1 MKQDRRTLLLYEP
14 NLYKAFLTLALPVF
28 GANFMKA
35 FNELVD
41 TFFIGQTANSV
52 AAQAGVSLSWPLI
65 NIFASFQVGF
75 GVAGVAVVS
84 QLLGAGRKEEAREN
98 AGVLLMVAVL
108 FGVVLNVLLYL
119 SAPWVMAI
127 TGASGDVLHC
137 SVSYLRV
144 RSFELVFTFVFAAFQ
159 AVRQAQGDTVTP
171 VTLSV
176 SAVVL
181 NIVLTAVFVQGM
193 GLGVFGAGLATVL
206 GNVAVAPVCLYLLFA
221 RRQPLCLELG
231 RITLSWPILC
241 RLTRIAAPAA
251 FSQALS
257 SAPVCLYLLFARRQP
272 LCLELGRITLSWP
285 ILCRLTR
292 IAAPAAFSQALSSLG
307 FLVLQAVIL
316 SYGEAVTAAFS
327 IGNKISNI
335 LLMPVLAL
343 GSVLAAYVGQNIGAG
358 NGDRARQAYR
368 VSRNIGLAIAVAGS
382 LLLLPFR
389 EELVALL
396 SNDSATQT
404 AAVEYMFWVLLTQ
417 PLMSLFQ
424 NYLGVFNGSGRTIY
438 AFWMSTARLWLVRLP
453 LITLFKQFTEVG
465 SAGVWYAMVLSNF
478 IILFLGAFLYRRVD
492 FTPLR
497 MEIEGQGQQ
506 TI

>member
-1 MKQDRRTLLLYEP
+1 MKQDRRALLLYEP

-65 NIFASFQVGF
+65 NIFAAFQVGF

-84 QLLGAGRKEEAREN
+84 QLLGAERREEAQEN
-98 AGVLLMVAVL
+98 AGVLLVVAVL

-119 SAPWVMAI
+119 VAPWVMTF
-127 TGASGDVLHC
+127 TGATGDVFTC

-144 RSFELVFTFVFAAFQ
+144 RSFELVFTFIFAAFQ

-171 VTLSV
+171 VVLSV

-181 NIVLTAVFVQGM
+181 NIVLTGAFVQGLGM
-193 GLGVFGAGLATVL
+193 GVFGAGLATTL
-206 GNVAVAPVCLYLLFA
+206 GNVAIAPVCIFLLFSK
-221 RRQPLCLELG
+221 RQTLHLEWG
-231 RITLSWPILC
+231 RITLSWPIL
-241 RLTRIAAPAA
+241 
-251 FSQALS
+251 F
-257 SAPVCLYLLFARRQP
+257 
-272 LCLELGRITLSWP
+272 
-285 ILCRLTR
+285 RLTR

-307 FLVLQAVIL
+307 FLVLQTVIL

-358 NGDRARQAYR
+358 NGARARQAYR
-368 VSRNIGLAIAVAGS
+368 VSRNIGFAIAVVGS
-382 LLLLPFR
+382 LILLPFR
-389 EELVALL
+389 AELVGLL
-396 SNDSATQT
+396 SNDGATRA
-404 AAVEYMFWVLLTQ
+404 AAVEYMLWVLLTQ

-424 NYLGVFNGSGRTIY
+424 NYLGVFNGSGKTIY

-453 LITLFKQFTEVG
+453 LIMLFKHFTGIG
-465 SAGVWYAMVLSNF
+465 STGVWYAMVLSNF

-492 FTPLR
+492 FTPCR
-497 MEIEGQGQQ
+497 AVTEEHQAVF
-506 TI
+506 

>member
-1 MKQDRRTLLLYEP
+1 MKQDRRALLLYEP

-52 AAQAGVSLSWPLI
+52 AAQAGVSISWPLI
-65 NIFASFQVGF
+65 NIFAAFQVGF

-84 QLLGAGRKEEAREN
+84 QLLGAERREEAREN
-98 AGVLLMVAVL
+98 AGVLLAVAVL
-108 FGVVLNVLLYL
+108 FGVVLNALLYL
-119 SAPWVMAI
+119 VAPWVMAF
-127 TGASGDVLHC
+127 TGATGDDYAC

-144 RSFELVFTFVFAAFQ
+144 RSFELVFTFIFAAFQ

-171 VTLSV
+171 VVLSV
-176 SAVVL
+176 SAVVF
-181 NIVLTAVFVQGM
+181 NIILTGAFVQGLGM
-193 GLGVFGAGLATVL
+193 GVFGAGLATVL
-206 GNVAVAPVCLYLLFA
+206 GNVAVAPVCLFLLFS
-221 RRQPLCLELG
+221 RRQTLHLEWG
-231 RITLSWPILC
+231 RITLSWPIL
-241 RLTRIAAPAA
+241 
-251 FSQALS
+251 F
-257 SAPVCLYLLFARRQP
+257 
-272 LCLELGRITLSWP
+272 
-285 ILCRLTR
+285 RLTR

-307 FLVLQAVIL
+307 FLVLQTVIL

-358 NGDRARQAYR
+358 NGARARQAYR
-368 VSRNIGLAIAVAGS
+368 VSRNIGFLVAVVGS

-389 EELVALL
+389 EELAGLL
-396 SNDSATQT
+396 SNDGATRL

-424 NYLGVFNGSGRTIY
+424 NYLGVFNGSGKTIY

-453 LITLFKQFTEVG
+453 LIMFFKHFTAVG
-465 SAGVWYAMVLSNF
+465 STGVWYAMVLSNF

-492 FTPLR
+492 FTPCR
-497 MEIEGQGQQ
+497 AVMEEEQAACENL
-506 TI
+506 

>member
-1 MKQDRRTLLLYEP
+1 MKQDRRALLLYEP

-52 AAQAGVSLSWPLI
+52 AAQAGVSISWPLI
-65 NIFASFQVGF
+65 NIFAAFQVGF

-84 QLLGAGRKEEAREN
+84 QLLGAERREEAREN
-98 AGVLLMVAVL
+98 AGVLLAVL
-108 FGVVLNVLLYL
+108 FGVVLNALLYL
-119 SAPWVMAI
+119 VAPWVMAF
-127 TGASGDVLHC
+127 TGAAGDVFTC

-144 RSFELVFTFVFAAFQ
+144 RSFELVFTFIFAAFQ

-171 VTLSV
+171 VVLSV
-176 SAVVL
+176 SAVVF
-181 NIVLTAVFVQGM
+181 NIILTGAFVQGLGM
-193 GLGVFGAGLATVL
+193 GVFGAGLATVL
-206 GNVAVAPVCLYLLFA
+206 GNVAVAPVCLFLLFS
-221 RRQPLCLELG
+221 RRQTLHLEWG
-231 RITLSWPILC
+231 RITLSWPIL
-241 RLTRIAAPAA
+241 
-251 FSQALS
+251 F
-257 SAPVCLYLLFARRQP
+257 
-272 LCLELGRITLSWP
+272 
-285 ILCRLTR
+285 RLTR

-307 FLVLQAVIL
+307 FLVLQTVIL

-358 NGDRARQAYR
+358 NGARARQAYR
-368 VSRNIGLAIAVAGS
+368 VSRNIGFLVAVVGS

-389 EELVALL
+389 EELAGLL
-396 SNDSATQT
+396 SNDGATRL

-424 NYLGVFNGSGRTIY
+424 NYLGVFNGSGKTIY

-453 LITLFKQFTEVG
+453 LIMFFKHFTAVG
-465 SAGVWYAMVLSNF
+465 STGVWYAMVLSNF

-492 FTPLR
+492 FTPCR
-497 MEIEGQGQQ
+497 AVMEEEQAACENL
-506 TI
+506 

>member
-257 SAPVCLYLLFARRQP
+257 S
-272 LCLELGRITLSWP
+272 
-285 ILCRLTR
+285 
-292 IAAPAAFSQALSSLG
+292 LG

-368 VSRNIGLAIAVAGS
+368 VSRNIGLAIAGAGS

>member
-257 SAPVCLYLLFARRQP
+257 S
-272 LCLELGRITLSWP
+272 
-285 ILCRLTR
+285 
-292 IAAPAAFSQALSSLG
+292 LG

-343 GSVLAAYVGQNIGAG
+343 GAYVGQNIGAG

>member
-84 QLLGAGRKEEAREN
+84 QLLGAGCKEEAREN

-193 GLGVFGAGLATVL
+193 GSGVFGAGLATVL
-206 GNVAVAPVCLYLLFA
+206 GNVAV
-221 RRQPLCLELG
+221 
-231 RITLSWPILC
+231 
-241 RLTRIAAPAA
+241 
-251 FSQALS
+251 
-257 SAPVCLYLLFARRQP
+257 APVCLYLLFARRQP

-438 AFWMSTARLWLVRLP
+438 AFWISTARLWLVRLP

-497 MEIEGQGQQ
+497 MEIEGEEQGQQ

>member
-1 MKQDRRTLLLYEP
+1 MKQDRRALLLYEP

-52 AAQAGVSLSWPLI
+52 AAQAGVSISWPLI
-65 NIFASFQVGF
+65 NIFAAFQVGF

-84 QLLGAGRKEEAREN
+84 QLLGAERREEAREN
-98 AGVLLMVAVL
+98 AGVLLAVAVL
-108 FGVVLNVLLYL
+108 FGVVLNALLYL
-119 SAPWVMAI
+119 VAPWVMAF
-127 TGASGDVLHC
+127 TGATGDVFAC

-144 RSFELVFTFVFAAFQ
+144 RSFELVFTFIFAAFQ

-171 VTLSV
+171 VVLSV
-176 SAVVL
+176 SAVVF
-181 NIVLTAVFVQGM
+181 NIILTGAFVQGLGM
-193 GLGVFGAGLATVL
+193 GVFGAGLATVL
-206 GNVAVAPVCLYLLFA
+206 GNVAVAPVCLFLLFS
-221 RRQPLCLELG
+221 RRQTLHLEWG
-231 RITLSWPILC
+231 RITLSWPIL
-241 RLTRIAAPAA
+241 
-251 FSQALS
+251 F
-257 SAPVCLYLLFARRQP
+257 
-272 LCLELGRITLSWP
+272 
-285 ILCRLTR
+285 RLTR

-307 FLVLQAVIL
+307 FLVLQTVIL

-358 NGDRARQAYR
+358 NGARARQAYR
-368 VSRNIGLAIAVAGS
+368 VSRNIGFLVAVVGS

-389 EELVALL
+389 EELAGLL
-396 SNDSATQT
+396 SNDGATRL

-424 NYLGVFNGSGRTIY
+424 NYLGVFNGSGKTIY

-453 LITLFKQFTEVG
+453 LIMFFKHFTAVG
-465 SAGVWYAMVLSNF
+465 STGVWYAMVLSNF

-492 FTPLR
+492 FTPCR
-497 MEIEGQGQQ
+497 AVMEEEQAACENL
-506 TI
+506 

>member
-1 MKQDRRTLLLYEP
+1 MKQDRRALLLYEP

-52 AAQAGVSLSWPLI
+52 AAQAGVSISWPLI
-65 NIFASFQVGF
+65 NIFAAFQVGF

-84 QLLGAGRKEEAREN
+84 QLLGAGRREEAREN
-98 AGVLLMVAVL
+98 AGVLLAVAVL
-108 FGVVLNVLLYL
+108 FGVVLNALLYL
-119 SAPWVMAI
+119 VAPWVMAF
-127 TGASGDVLHC
+127 TGATGDVFTC

-144 RSFELVFTFVFAAFQ
+144 RSFELIFTFIFAAFQ

-171 VTLSV
+171 VVLSV
-176 SAVVL
+176 SAVLL
-181 NIVLTAVFVQGM
+181 NIVLTGAFVQGLGM
-193 GLGVFGAGLATVL
+193 GVFGAGLATVL
-206 GNVAVAPVCLYLLFA
+206 GNVAVAPVCLFLLFSK
-221 RRQPLCLELG
+221 RQALRLEWG
-231 RITLSWPILC
+231 RITLSWPIL
-241 RLTRIAAPAA
+241 
-251 FSQALS
+251 F
-257 SAPVCLYLLFARRQP
+257 
-272 LCLELGRITLSWP
+272 
-285 ILCRLTR
+285 RLTR

-307 FLVLQAVIL
+307 FLVLQTVIL

-343 GSVLAAYVGQNIGAG
+343 GSVLAAYVGQNIGF
-358 NGDRARQAYR
+358 
-368 VSRNIGLAIAVAGS
+368 VIAVVGS
-382 LLLLPFR
+382 LILLPFR
-389 EELVALL
+389 VELVSLL
-396 SNDSATQT
+396 SNDGATRI

-424 NYLGVFNGSGRTIY
+424 NYLGVFNGSGKTIY

-453 LITLFKQFTEVG
+453 LIMFFKHFTAVG
-465 SAGVWYAMVLSNF
+465 STGVWYAMVLSNF

-492 FTPLR
+492 FTPCR
-497 MEIEGQGQQ
+497 AVMEEEQGAFENL
-506 TI
+506 

>member
-1 MKQDRRTLLLYEP
+1 MKQDRRALLLYEP

-52 AAQAGVSLSWPLI
+52 AAQAGVSISWPLI
-65 NIFASFQVGF
+65 NIFAAFQVGF

-84 QLLGAGRKEEAREN
+84 QLLGAERREEAREN
-98 AGVLLMVAVL
+98 AGVLLAVAVL
-108 FGVVLNVLLYL
+108 FGVVLNALLYL
-119 SAPWVMAI
+119 VAPWVMAF
-127 TGASGDVLHC
+127 TGAAGDVFTC

-144 RSFELVFTFVFAAFQ
+144 RSFELVFTFIFAAFQ

-171 VTLSV
+171 VVLSV
-176 SAVVL
+176 SAVVF
-181 NIVLTAVFVQGM
+181 NIILTGAFVQGLGM
-193 GLGVFGAGLATVL
+193 GVFGAGLATVL
-206 GNVAVAPVCLYLLFA
+206 GNVAVAPVCLFLLFS
-221 RRQPLCLELG
+221 RRQTLHLEWG
-231 RITLSWPILC
+231 RITLSWPIL
-241 RLTRIAAPAA
+241 
-251 FSQALS
+251 F
-257 SAPVCLYLLFARRQP
+257 
-272 LCLELGRITLSWP
+272 
-285 ILCRLTR
+285 RLTR

-307 FLVLQAVIL
+307 FLVLQTVIL

-358 NGDRARQAYR
+358 NGARARQAYR
-368 VSRNIGLAIAVAGS
+368 VSRNIGFLVAVVGS

-389 EELVALL
+389 EELAGLL
-396 SNDSATQT
+396 SNDGATRL

-424 NYLGVFNGSGRTIY
+424 NYLGVFNGSGKTIY

-453 LITLFKQFTEVG
+453 LIMFFKHFTAVG
-465 SAGVWYAMVLSNF
+465 STGVWYAMVLSNF

-492 FTPLR
+492 FTPCR
-497 MEIEGQGQQ
+497 AVMEEEQAACENL
-506 TI
+506 

>member
-1 MKQDRRTLLLYEP
+1 MKQDRRALLLYEP

-52 AAQAGVSLSWPLI
+52 AAQAGVSISWPLI
-65 NIFASFQVGF
+65 NIFAAFQVGF

-84 QLLGAGRKEEAREN
+84 QLLGAERRKEAREN
-98 AGVLLMVAVL
+98 AGVLLAVAVL
-108 FGVVLNVLLYL
+108 FGVVLNALLYL
-119 SAPWVMAI
+119 VAPWVMAF
-127 TGASGDVLHC
+127 TGATGDVFTC

-144 RSFELVFTFVFAAFQ
+144 RSFELVFTFIFAAFQ

-171 VTLSV
+171 VVLSV
-176 SAVVL
+176 SAVVF
-181 NIVLTAVFVQGM
+181 NIILTGAFVQGLGM
-193 GLGVFGAGLATVL
+193 GVFGAGLATVL
-206 GNVAVAPVCLYLLFA
+206 GNVAVAPVCLFLLFSK
-221 RRQPLCLELG
+221 RQTLHLEWG
-231 RITLSWPILC
+231 RITLSWPIL
-241 RLTRIAAPAA
+241 
-251 FSQALS
+251 F
-257 SAPVCLYLLFARRQP
+257 
-272 LCLELGRITLSWP
+272 
-285 ILCRLTR
+285 RLTR

-307 FLVLQAVIL
+307 FLVLQTVIL

-358 NGDRARQAYR
+358 NGARARQAYR
-368 VSRNIGLAIAVAGS
+368 VSRNIGFLVAVVGS

-389 EELVALL
+389 EELAGLL
-396 SNDSATQT
+396 SNDGPTRL
-404 AAVEYMFWVLLTQ
+404 AAVEYMFWVLVTQ

-424 NYLGVFNGSGRTIY
+424 NYLGVFNGSGKTIY
-438 AFWMSTARLWLVRLP
+438 AFWMSTSRLWLVRLP
-453 LITLFKQFTEVG
+453 LIMFFKHFTAVG
-465 SAGVWYAMVLSNF
+465 STGVWYAMVLSNF

-492 FTPLR
+492 FTPCR
-497 MEIEGQGQQ
+497 AVMEEEQAACENL
-506 TI
+506 

>member
-1 MKQDRRTLLLYEP
+1 MKQDRRALLLYEP

-52 AAQAGVSLSWPLI
+52 AAQAGVSISWPLI
-65 NIFASFQVGF
+65 NIFAAFQVGF

-84 QLLGAGRKEEAREN
+84 QLLGAERREEAREN
-98 AGVLLMVAVL
+98 AGVLLAVAVL
-108 FGVVLNVLLYL
+108 FGVVLNALLYL
-119 SAPWVMAI
+119 VAPWVMAF
-127 TGASGDVLHC
+127 TGAAGDVFAC

-144 RSFELVFTFVFAAFQ
+144 RSFELVFTFIFAAFQ

-171 VTLSV
+171 VVLSV
-176 SAVVL
+176 SAVVF
-181 NIVLTAVFVQGM
+181 NIILTGAFVQGLGM
-193 GLGVFGAGLATVL
+193 GVFGAGLATVL
-206 GNVAVAPVCLYLLFA
+206 GNVAVAPVCLFLLFS
-221 RRQPLCLELG
+221 RRQTLHLEWG
-231 RITLSWPILC
+231 RITLSWPIL
-241 RLTRIAAPAA
+241 
-251 FSQALS
+251 F
-257 SAPVCLYLLFARRQP
+257 
-272 LCLELGRITLSWP
+272 
-285 ILCRLTR
+285 RLTR

-307 FLVLQAVIL
+307 FLVLQTVIL

-358 NGDRARQAYR
+358 NGARARQAYR
-368 VSRNIGLAIAVAGS
+368 VSRNIGFLVAVVGS

-389 EELVALL
+389 EELAGLL
-396 SNDSATQT
+396 SNDGATRL

-424 NYLGVFNGSGRTIY
+424 NYLGVFNGSGKTIY

-453 LITLFKQFTEVG
+453 LIMFFKHFTAVG
-465 SAGVWYAMVLSNF
+465 STGVWYAMVLSNF

-492 FTPLR
+492 FTPCR
-497 MEIEGQGQQ
+497 AVMEEEQAACENL
-506 TI
+506 

>member
-1 MKQDRRTLLLYEP
+1 MKQDRRALLLYEP

-52 AAQAGVSLSWPLI
+52 AAQAGVSISWPLI
-65 NIFASFQVGF
+65 NIFAAFQVGF

-84 QLLGAGRKEEAREN
+84 QLLGAERREEAREN
-98 AGVLLMVAVL
+98 AGVLLAVAVL
-108 FGVVLNVLLYL
+108 FGVVLNALLYL
-119 SAPWVMAI
+119 VAPWVMAF
-127 TGASGDVLHC
+127 TGATGDVFTC

-144 RSFELVFTFVFAAFQ
+144 RSFELVFTFIFAAFQ

-171 VTLSV
+171 VVLSV
-176 SAVVL
+176 SAVVF
-181 NIVLTAVFVQGM
+181 NIILTGAFVQGLGM
-193 GLGVFGAGLATVL
+193 GVFGAGLATVL
-206 GNVAVAPVCLYLLFA
+206 GNVAVAPVCLFLLFSK
-221 RRQPLCLELG
+221 RQTLHLEWG
-231 RITLSWPILC
+231 RITLSWPIL
-241 RLTRIAAPAA
+241 
-251 FSQALS
+251 F
-257 SAPVCLYLLFARRQP
+257 
-272 LCLELGRITLSWP
+272 
-285 ILCRLTR
+285 RLTR

-307 FLVLQAVIL
+307 FLVLQTVIL

-358 NGDRARQAYR
+358 NGARARQAYR
-368 VSRNIGLAIAVAGS
+368 VSRNIGFVVAVVGS

-389 EELVALL
+389 EELAGLL
-396 SNDSATQT
+396 SNDGPTRL
-404 AAVEYMFWVLLTQ
+404 AAVEYMFWVLVTQ

-424 NYLGVFNGSGRTIY
+424 NYLGVFNGSGKTIY

-453 LITLFKQFTEVG
+453 LIMFFKHFTAVG
-465 SAGVWYAMVLSNF
+465 STGVWYAMVLSNF

-492 FTPLR
+492 FTPCR
-497 MEIEGQGQQ
+497 AVMEEEQAACENL
-506 TI
+506 

>member
-1 MKQDRRTLLLYEP
+1 MKQDRRALLLYEP

-52 AAQAGVSLSWPLI
+52 AAQAGVSISWPLI
-65 NIFASFQVGF
+65 NIFAAFQVGF

-84 QLLGAGRKEEAREN
+84 QLLGAGRREEAREN
-98 AGVLLMVAVL
+98 AGVLLAVAVL
-108 FGVVLNVLLYL
+108 FGVVLNALLYL
-119 SAPWVMAI
+119 VAPWVMAF
-127 TGASGDVLHC
+127 TGATGDVFTC

-144 RSFELVFTFVFAAFQ
+144 RSFELIFTFIFAAFQ

-171 VTLSV
+171 VVLSV
-176 SAVVL
+176 SAVLL
-181 NIVLTAVFVQGM
+181 NIVLTGAFVQGLGM
-193 GLGVFGAGLATVL
+193 GVFGAGLATVL
-206 GNVAVAPVCLYLLFA
+206 GNVAVAPVCLFLLFSK
-221 RRQPLCLELG
+221 RQALRLEWG
-231 RITLSWPILC
+231 RITLSWPIL
-241 RLTRIAAPAA
+241 
-251 FSQALS
+251 F
-257 SAPVCLYLLFARRQP
+257 
-272 LCLELGRITLSWP
+272 
-285 ILCRLTR
+285 RLTR

-307 FLVLQAVIL
+307 FLVLQTVIL

-343 GSVLAAYVGQNIGAG
+343 GSVLAAYVGQNIGF
-358 NGDRARQAYR
+358 
-368 VSRNIGLAIAVAGS
+368 VIAVVGS
-382 LLLLPFR
+382 LILLPFR
-389 EELVALL
+389 VELVGLL
-396 SNDSATQT
+396 SNDGATRI

-424 NYLGVFNGSGRTIY
+424 NYLGVFNGSGKTIY

-453 LITLFKQFTEVG
+453 LIMFFKHFTAVG
-465 SAGVWYAMVLSNF
+465 STGVWYAMVLSNF

-492 FTPLR
+492 FTPCR
-497 MEIEGQGQQ
+497 AVMEEEQGAFENL
-506 TI
+506 

>member
-1 MKQDRRTLLLYEP
+1 MKQDRQALLLYEP

-52 AAQAGVSLSWPLI
+52 AAQAGVSISWPLI
-65 NIFASFQVGF
+65 NIFAAFQVGF

-84 QLLGAGRKEEAREN
+84 QLLGAERREEAREN
-98 AGVLLMVAVL
+98 AGVLLAVAVL
-108 FGVVLNVLLYL
+108 FGVVLNALLYL
-119 SAPWVMAI
+119 VAPWVMAF
-127 TGASGDVLHC
+127 TGAAGDVFTC

-144 RSFELVFTFVFAAFQ
+144 RSFELVFTFIFAAFQ

-171 VTLSV
+171 VVLSV
-176 SAVVL
+176 SAVAF
-181 NIVLTAVFVQGM
+181 NIILTGAFVQGLGM
-193 GLGVFGAGLATVL
+193 GVFGAGLATVL
-206 GNVAVAPVCLYLLFA
+206 GNVAVAPVCLFLLFS
-221 RRQPLCLELG
+221 RRQTLHLEWG
-231 RITLSWPILC
+231 RITLSWPIL
-241 RLTRIAAPAA
+241 
-251 FSQALS
+251 F
-257 SAPVCLYLLFARRQP
+257 
-272 LCLELGRITLSWP
+272 
-285 ILCRLTR
+285 RLTR

-307 FLVLQAVIL
+307 FLVLQTVIL

-358 NGDRARQAYR
+358 NGARARQAYR
-368 VSRNIGLAIAVAGS
+368 VSRNIGFLVAVVGS

-389 EELVALL
+389 EELAGLL
-396 SNDSATQT
+396 SNDGATRL

-424 NYLGVFNGSGRTIY
+424 NYLGVFNGSGKTIY
-438 AFWMSTARLWLVRLP
+438 AFWMSTSRLWLVRLP
-453 LITLFKQFTEVG
+453 LIMFFKHFTAVG
-465 SAGVWYAMVLSNF
+465 STGVWYAMVLSNF
-478 IILFLGAFLYRRVD
+478 IILFLGVFLYRRVD
-492 FTPLR
+492 FTPCR
-497 MEIEGQGQQ
+497 AVMEEEQAACENL
-506 TI
+506 

>member
-1 MKQDRRTLLLYEP
+1 MKQDRRALLLYEP

-52 AAQAGVSLSWPLI
+52 AAQAGVSISWPLI
-65 NIFASFQVGF
+65 NIFAAFQVGF

-84 QLLGAGRKEEAREN
+84 QLLGAERREEAREN
-98 AGVLLMVAVL
+98 AGVLLAVAVL
-108 FGVVLNVLLYL
+108 FGVVLNALLYL
-119 SAPWVMAI
+119 VAPWVMAF
-127 TGASGDVLHC
+127 TGAAGDVFAC

-144 RSFELVFTFVFAAFQ
+144 RSFELVFTFIFAAFQ

-171 VTLSV
+171 VVLSV
-176 SAVVL
+176 SAVVF
-181 NIVLTAVFVQGM
+181 NIILTGAFVQGLGM
-193 GLGVFGAGLATVL
+193 GVFGAGLATVL
-206 GNVAVAPVCLYLLFA
+206 GNVAVAPVCLFLLFS
-221 RRQPLCLELG
+221 RRQTLHLEWG
-231 RITLSWPILC
+231 RITLSWPIL
-241 RLTRIAAPAA
+241 
-251 FSQALS
+251 F
-257 SAPVCLYLLFARRQP
+257 
-272 LCLELGRITLSWP
+272 
-285 ILCRLTR
+285 RLTR

-307 FLVLQAVIL
+307 FLVLQTVIL

-358 NGDRARQAYR
+358 NGARARQAYR
-368 VSRNIGLAIAVAGS
+368 VSRNIGFLVAVVGS

-389 EELVALL
+389 EELAGLL
-396 SNDSATQT
+396 SNDGPTRL
-404 AAVEYMFWVLLTQ
+404 AAVEYMFWVLVTQ

-424 NYLGVFNGSGRTIY
+424 NYLGVFNGSGKTIY
-438 AFWMSTARLWLVRLP
+438 AFWMSTSRLWLVRLP
-453 LITLFKQFTEVG
+453 LIMFFKHFTAVG
-465 SAGVWYAMVLSNF
+465 STGVWYAMVLSNF

-492 FTPLR
+492 FTPCR
-497 MEIEGQGQQ
+497 AVMEEEQAACENL
-506 TI
+506 

>member
-1 MKQDRRTLLLYEP
+1 MKQDRRALLLYEP

-52 AAQAGVSLSWPLI
+52 AAQAGVSISWPLI
-65 NIFASFQVGF
+65 NIFAAFQVGF

-84 QLLGAGRKEEAREN
+84 QLLGAERREEAREN
-98 AGVLLMVAVL
+98 AGVLLAVAVL
-108 FGVVLNVLLYL
+108 FGVVLNALLYL
-119 SAPWVMAI
+119 VAPWVMAF
-127 TGASGDVLHC
+127 TGATGDVFAC

-144 RSFELVFTFVFAAFQ
+144 RSFELVFTFIFAAFQ

-171 VTLSV
+171 VVLSV
-176 SAVVL
+176 SAVVF
-181 NIVLTAVFVQGM
+181 NIILTGAFVQGLGM
-193 GLGVFGAGLATVL
+193 GVFGAGLATVL
-206 GNVAVAPVCLYLLFA
+206 GNVAVAPVCLFLLFS
-221 RRQPLCLELG
+221 RRQTLHLEWG
-231 RITLSWPILC
+231 RITLSWPIL
-241 RLTRIAAPAA
+241 
-251 FSQALS
+251 F
-257 SAPVCLYLLFARRQP
+257 
-272 LCLELGRITLSWP
+272 
-285 ILCRLTR
+285 RLTR

-307 FLVLQAVIL
+307 FLVLQTVIL

-358 NGDRARQAYR
+358 NGARARQAYR
-368 VSRNIGLAIAVAGS
+368 VSRNIGFLVAVVGS

-389 EELVALL
+389 EELAGLL
-396 SNDSATQT
+396 SNDGATRL
-404 AAVEYMFWVLLTQ
+404 AAVEYMFWVLVTQ

-424 NYLGVFNGSGRTIY
+424 NYLGVFNGSGKTIY

-453 LITLFKQFTEVG
+453 LIMFFKHFTAVG
-465 SAGVWYAMVLSNF
+465 STGVWYAMVLSNF

-492 FTPLR
+492 FTPCR
-497 MEIEGQGQQ
+497 AVMEEEQAACENL
-506 TI
+506 

>member
-1 MKQDRRTLLLYEP
+1 MKQDRRALLLYEP

-52 AAQAGVSLSWPLI
+52 AAQAGVSISWPLI
-65 NIFASFQVGF
+65 NIFAAFQVGF

-84 QLLGAGRKEEAREN
+84 QLLGAERREEAREN
-98 AGVLLMVAVL
+98 AGVLLAVAVL
-108 FGVVLNVLLYL
+108 FGVVLNALLYL
-119 SAPWVMAI
+119 VAPWVMAF
-127 TGASGDVLHC
+127 TGATGDVFTC

-144 RSFELVFTFVFAAFQ
+144 RSFELVFTFIFAAFQ

-171 VTLSV
+171 VVLSV
-176 SAVVL
+176 SAVVF
-181 NIVLTAVFVQGM
+181 NIILTGAFVQGLGM
-193 GLGVFGAGLATVL
+193 GVFGAGLATVL
-206 GNVAVAPVCLYLLFA
+206 GNVAVAPVCLFLLFS
-221 RRQPLCLELG
+221 RRQTLHLEWG
-231 RITLSWPILC
+231 RITLSWPIL
-241 RLTRIAAPAA
+241 
-251 FSQALS
+251 F
-257 SAPVCLYLLFARRQP
+257 
-272 LCLELGRITLSWP
+272 
-285 ILCRLTR
+285 RLTR

-307 FLVLQAVIL
+307 FLVLQTVIL

-358 NGDRARQAYR
+358 NGARARQAYR
-368 VSRNIGLAIAVAGS
+368 VSRNIGFLVAVVGS

-389 EELVALL
+389 EELAGLL
-396 SNDSATQT
+396 SNDGATRL

-424 NYLGVFNGSGRTIY
+424 NYLGVFNGSGKTIY

-453 LITLFKQFTEVG
+453 LIMFFKHFTAVG
-465 SAGVWYAMVLSNF
+465 STGVWYAMVLSNF

-492 FTPLR
+492 FTPCR
-497 MEIEGQGQQ
+497 AVMEEEQAACENL
-506 TI
+506 

>member
-1 MKQDRRTLLLYEP
+1 MKQDRRALLLYEP

-52 AAQAGVSLSWPLI
+52 AAQAGVSISWPLI
-65 NIFASFQVGF
+65 NIFAAFQVGF

-84 QLLGAGRKEEAREN
+84 QLLGAERREEAREN
-98 AGVLLMVAVL
+98 AGVLLAVAVL
-108 FGVVLNVLLYL
+108 FGVVLNALLYL
-119 SAPWVMAI
+119 VAPWVMAF
-127 TGASGDVLHC
+127 TGAAGDVFAC

-144 RSFELVFTFVFAAFQ
+144 RSFELVFTFIFAAFQ

-171 VTLSV
+171 VALSV
-176 SAVVL
+176 SAVVF
-181 NIVLTAVFVQGM
+181 NIILTGAFVQGLGM
-193 GLGVFGAGLATVL
+193 GVFGAGLATVL
-206 GNVAVAPVCLYLLFA
+206 GNVAVAPVCLFLLFS
-221 RRQPLCLELG
+221 RRQTLHLEWG
-231 RITLSWPILC
+231 RITLSWPIL
-241 RLTRIAAPAA
+241 
-251 FSQALS
+251 F
-257 SAPVCLYLLFARRQP
+257 
-272 LCLELGRITLSWP
+272 
-285 ILCRLTR
+285 RLTR

-307 FLVLQAVIL
+307 FLVLQTVIL

-358 NGDRARQAYR
+358 NGARARQAYR
-368 VSRNIGLAIAVAGS
+368 VSRNIGFLVAVVGS

-389 EELVALL
+389 EELAGLL
-396 SNDSATQT
+396 SNDGATRL

-424 NYLGVFNGSGRTIY
+424 NYLGVFNGSGKTIY

-453 LITLFKQFTEVG
+453 LIMFFKHFTAVG
-465 SAGVWYAMVLSNF
+465 STGVWYAMVLSNF

-492 FTPLR
+492 FTPCR
-497 MEIEGQGQQ
+497 AVMEEEQAACENL
-506 TI
+506 

>member
-1 MKQDRRTLLLYEP
+1 MKQDRRALLLYEP

-52 AAQAGVSLSWPLI
+52 AAQAGVSISWPLI
-65 NIFASFQVGF
+65 NIFAAFQVGF

-84 QLLGAGRKEEAREN
+84 QLLGAERREEAREN
-98 AGVLLMVAVL
+98 AGVLLAVAVL
-108 FGVVLNVLLYL
+108 FGVVLNALLYL
-119 SAPWVMAI
+119 VAPWVMAF
-127 TGASGDVLHC
+127 TGAAGDVFAC

-144 RSFELVFTFVFAAFQ
+144 RSFELVFTFIFAAFQ

-171 VTLSV
+171 VVLSV
-176 SAVVL
+176 SAVVF
-181 NIVLTAVFVQGM
+181 NIILTGAFVQGLGM
-193 GLGVFGAGLATVL
+193 GVFGAGLATVL
-206 GNVAVAPVCLYLLFA
+206 GNVAVAPVCLFLLFS
-221 RRQPLCLELG
+221 RRQTLHLEWG
-231 RITLSWPILC
+231 RITLSWPIL
-241 RLTRIAAPAA
+241 
-251 FSQALS
+251 F
-257 SAPVCLYLLFARRQP
+257 
-272 LCLELGRITLSWP
+272 
-285 ILCRLTR
+285 RLTR

-307 FLVLQAVIL
+307 FLVLQTVIL

-358 NGDRARQAYR
+358 NGARARQAYR
-368 VSRNIGLAIAVAGS
+368 VSRNIGFLVAVVGS

-389 EELVALL
+389 EELAGLL
-396 SNDSATQT
+396 SNDGPTRL

-424 NYLGVFNGSGRTIY
+424 NYLGVFNGSGKTIY
-438 AFWMSTARLWLVRLP
+438 AFWMSTSRLWLVRLP
-453 LITLFKQFTEVG
+453 LIMFFKHFTAVG
-465 SAGVWYAMVLSNF
+465 STGVWYAMVLSNF

-492 FTPLR
+492 FTPCR
-497 MEIEGQGQQ
+497 AVMEEEQAACENL
-506 TI
+506 

>member
-1 MKQDRRTLLLYEP
+1 MKQDRQALLLYEP

-52 AAQAGVSLSWPLI
+52 AAQAGVSISWPLI
-65 NIFASFQVGF
+65 NIFAAFQVGF

-84 QLLGAGRKEEAREN
+84 QLLGAERREEAREN
-98 AGVLLMVAVL
+98 AGVLLAVAVL
-108 FGVVLNVLLYL
+108 FGVVLNALLYL
-119 SAPWVMAI
+119 VAPWVMAF
-127 TGASGDVLHC
+127 TGAAGDVFAC

-144 RSFELVFTFVFAAFQ
+144 RSFELVFTFIFAAFQ

-171 VTLSV
+171 VVLSV
-176 SAVVL
+176 SAVVF
-181 NIVLTAVFVQGM
+181 NIILTGAFVQGLGM
-193 GLGVFGAGLATVL
+193 GVFGAGLATVL
-206 GNVAVAPVCLYLLFA
+206 GNVAVAPVCLFLLFS
-221 RRQPLCLELG
+221 RRQTLHLEWG
-231 RITLSWPILC
+231 RITLSWPIL
-241 RLTRIAAPAA
+241 
-251 FSQALS
+251 F
-257 SAPVCLYLLFARRQP
+257 
-272 LCLELGRITLSWP
+272 
-285 ILCRLTR
+285 RLTR

-307 FLVLQAVIL
+307 FLVLQTVIL

-358 NGDRARQAYR
+358 NGARARQAYR
-368 VSRNIGLAIAVAGS
+368 VSRNIGFLVAVVGS

-389 EELVALL
+389 EELAGLL
-396 SNDSATQT
+396 SNDGATRL

-424 NYLGVFNGSGRTIY
+424 NYLGVFNGSGKTIY

-453 LITLFKQFTEVG
+453 LIMFFKHFTAVG
-465 SAGVWYAMVLSNF
+465 STGVWYAMVLSNF

-492 FTPLR
+492 FTPCR
-497 MEIEGQGQQ
+497 AVMEEEQAACENL
-506 TI
+506 

>member
-1 MKQDRRTLLLYEP
+1 MKQDRRALLLYEP

-52 AAQAGVSLSWPLI
+52 AAQAGVSISWPLI
-65 NIFASFQVGF
+65 NIFAAFQVGF

-84 QLLGAGRKEEAREN
+84 QLLGAERREEAREN
-98 AGVLLMVAVL
+98 AGVLLAVAVL
-108 FGVVLNVLLYL
+108 FGVVLNALLYL
-119 SAPWVMAI
+119 VAPWVMAF
-127 TGASGDVLHC
+127 TGAAGDVFAC

-144 RSFELVFTFVFAAFQ
+144 RSFELVFTFILAAFQ

-171 VTLSV
+171 VVLSV
-176 SAVVL
+176 SAVVF
-181 NIVLTAVFVQGM
+181 NIILTGAFVQGLGM
-193 GLGVFGAGLATVL
+193 GVFGAGLATVL
-206 GNVAVAPVCLYLLFA
+206 GNVAVAPVCLFLLFS
-221 RRQPLCLELG
+221 RRQTLHLEWG
-231 RITLSWPILC
+231 RITLSWPIL
-241 RLTRIAAPAA
+241 
-251 FSQALS
+251 F
-257 SAPVCLYLLFARRQP
+257 
-272 LCLELGRITLSWP
+272 
-285 ILCRLTR
+285 RLTR

-307 FLVLQAVIL
+307 FLVLQTVIL

-358 NGDRARQAYR
+358 NGARARQAYR
-368 VSRNIGLAIAVAGS
+368 VSRNIGFLVAVVGS

-389 EELVALL
+389 EELAGLL
-396 SNDSATQT
+396 SNDGPTRL
-404 AAVEYMFWVLLTQ
+404 AAVEYMFWVLVTQ

-424 NYLGVFNGSGRTIY
+424 NYLGVFNGSGKTIY
-438 AFWMSTARLWLVRLP
+438 AFWMSTSRLWLVRLP
-453 LITLFKQFTEVG
+453 LIMFFKHFTAVG
-465 SAGVWYAMVLSNF
+465 STGVWYAMVLSNF

-492 FTPLR
+492 FTPCR
-497 MEIEGQGQQ
+497 AVMEEEQAACENL
-506 TI
+506 

>member
-1 MKQDRRTLLLYEP
+1 MKQDRRALLLYEP

-52 AAQAGVSLSWPLI
+52 AAQAGVSISWPLI
-65 NIFASFQVGF
+65 NIFAAFQVGF

-84 QLLGAGRKEEAREN
+84 QLLGAERREEAREN
-98 AGVLLMVAVL
+98 AGVLLAVAVL
-108 FGVVLNVLLYL
+108 FGVVLNALLYL
-119 SAPWVMAI
+119 VAPWVMAF
-127 TGASGDVLHC
+127 TGAAGDVFTC

-144 RSFELVFTFVFAAFQ
+144 RSFELVFTFIFAAFQ

-171 VTLSV
+171 VALSV

-181 NIVLTAVFVQGM
+181 NIILTGAFVQGLGM
-193 GLGVFGAGLATVL
+193 GVFGAGLATVL
-206 GNVAVAPVCLYLLFA
+206 GNVAVAPVCLFLLFS
-221 RRQPLCLELG
+221 RRQTLHLEWG
-231 RITLSWPILC
+231 RITLSWPIL
-241 RLTRIAAPAA
+241 
-251 FSQALS
+251 F
-257 SAPVCLYLLFARRQP
+257 
-272 LCLELGRITLSWP
+272 
-285 ILCRLTR
+285 RLTR

-307 FLVLQAVIL
+307 FLVLQTVIL

-358 NGDRARQAYR
+358 NGARARQAYR
-368 VSRNIGLAIAVAGS
+368 VSRNIGFLVAVVGS

-389 EELVALL
+389 EELAGLL
-396 SNDSATQT
+396 SNDGATRL

-424 NYLGVFNGSGRTIY
+424 NYLGVFNGSGKTIY

-453 LITLFKQFTEVG
+453 LIMFFKHFTAVG
-465 SAGVWYAMVLSNF
+465 STGVWYAMVLSNF

-492 FTPLR
+492 FTPCR
-497 MEIEGQGQQ
+497 AVMEEEQAACENL
-506 TI
+506 

>member
-1 MKQDRRTLLLYEP
+1 MKQDRRALLLYEP

-52 AAQAGVSLSWPLI
+52 AAQAGVSISWPLI
-65 NIFASFQVGF
+65 NIFAAFQVGF

-84 QLLGAGRKEEAREN
+84 QLLGAERREEAREN
-98 AGVLLMVAVL
+98 AGVLLAVAVL
-108 FGVVLNVLLYL
+108 FGVVLNALLYL
-119 SAPWVMAI
+119 VAPWVMAF
-127 TGASGDVLHC
+127 TGAAGDVFAC

-144 RSFELVFTFVFAAFQ
+144 RSFELVFTFIFAAFQ

-171 VTLSV
+171 VALSV

-181 NIVLTAVFVQGM
+181 NIILTGAFVQGLGM
-193 GLGVFGAGLATVL
+193 GVFGAGLATVL
-206 GNVAVAPVCLYLLFA
+206 GNVAVAPVCLFLLFS
-221 RRQPLCLELG
+221 RRQTLHLEWG
-231 RITLSWPILC
+231 RITLSWPIL
-241 RLTRIAAPAA
+241 
-251 FSQALS
+251 F
-257 SAPVCLYLLFARRQP
+257 
-272 LCLELGRITLSWP
+272 
-285 ILCRLTR
+285 RLTR

-307 FLVLQAVIL
+307 FLVLQTVIL

-358 NGDRARQAYR
+358 NGARARQAYR
-368 VSRNIGLAIAVAGS
+368 VSRNIGFLVAVVGS

-389 EELVALL
+389 EELAGLL
-396 SNDSATQT
+396 SNDGATRL

-424 NYLGVFNGSGRTIY
+424 NYLGVFNGSGKTIY

-453 LITLFKQFTEVG
+453 LIMFFKHFTAVG
-465 SAGVWYAMVLSNF
+465 STGVWYAMVLSNF

-492 FTPLR
+492 FTPCR
-497 MEIEGQGQQ
+497 AVMEEEQAACENL
-506 TI
+506 

>member
-1 MKQDRRTLLLYEP
+1 MKQDRRALLLYEP

-52 AAQAGVSLSWPLI
+52 AAQAGVSISWPLI
-65 NIFASFQVGF
+65 NIFAAFQVGF

-84 QLLGAGRKEEAREN
+84 QLLGAGRREEAREN
-98 AGVLLMVAVL
+98 AGVLLAVAVL
-108 FGVVLNVLLYL
+108 FGVVLNALLYL
-119 SAPWVMAI
+119 VAPWVMTF
-127 TGASGDVLHC
+127 TGAVGDVFTC

-144 RSFELVFTFVFAAFQ
+144 RSFELVFTFIFAAFQ

-171 VTLSV
+171 VVLSV
-176 SAVVL
+176 SAVLL
-181 NIVLTAVFVQGM
+181 NIVLTGAFVQGLGM
-193 GLGVFGAGLATVL
+193 GVFGAGLATVL
-206 GNVAVAPVCLYLLFA
+206 GNVAVAPVCLFLLFSK
-221 RRQPLCLELG
+221 RQTLHLEWG
-231 RITLSWPILC
+231 RLTLSWPIL
-241 RLTRIAAPAA
+241 
-251 FSQALS
+251 F
-257 SAPVCLYLLFARRQP
+257 
-272 LCLELGRITLSWP
+272 
-285 ILCRLTR
+285 RLTR

-307 FLVLQAVIL
+307 FLVLQTVIL

-358 NGDRARQAYR
+358 NGARARQAYR
-368 VSRNIGLAIAVAGS
+368 VSRNIGFVIAVVGS
-382 LLLLPFR
+382 LILLPFR
-389 EELVALL
+389 VELVALL
-396 SNDSATQT
+396 SNDAANRI

-424 NYLGVFNGSGRTIY
+424 NYLGVFNGSGKTIY

-453 LITLFKQFTEVG
+453 LIMFFKHFTAVG
-465 SAGVWYAMVLSNF
+465 STGVWYAMVLSNF

-492 FTPLR
+492 FTPCR
-497 MEIEGQGQQ
+497 AVMEEEQAA
-506 TI
+506 

>member
-1 MKQDRRTLLLYEP
+1 MRSGLAQKEKGGGIMKQDRRALLLYEP

-52 AAQAGVSLSWPLI
+52 AAQAGVSISWPLI
-65 NIFASFQVGF
+65 NIFAAFQVGF

-84 QLLGAGRKEEAREN
+84 QLLGAERREEAREN
-98 AGVLLMVAVL
+98 AGVLLIVAIL
-108 FGVVLNVLLYL
+108 FGVVLNLLLYL
-119 SAPWVMAI
+119 AAPWVMAF
-127 TGASGDVLHC
+127 TGATGDVFAC
-137 SVSYLRV
+137 SVSYLQV

-171 VTLSV
+171 VVLSV
-176 SAVVL
+176 SAVVI
-181 NIVLTAVFVQGM
+181 NIVLTGIFVQGLGM
-193 GLGVFGAGLATVL
+193 GAFGAGLATVL
-206 GNVAVAPVCLYLLFA
+206 GNVAVAPVCLFLLFSK
-221 RRQPLCLELG
+221 RQALHLEWG
-231 RITLSWPILC
+231 RMALSWPILF
-241 RLTRIAAPAA
+241 RLA
-251 FSQALS
+251 
-257 SAPVCLYLLFARRQP
+257 
-272 LCLELGRITLSWP
+272 
-285 ILCRLTR
+285 R

-307 FLVLQAVIL
+307 FLVLQTVIL

-358 NGDRARQAYR
+358 NGARARQAYR
-368 VSRNIGLAIAVAGS
+368 VSRNIGFVIAVVGS
-382 LLLLPFR
+382 LILLPFR

-396 SNDSATQT
+396 SNDGATQT
-404 AAVEYMFWVLLTQ
+404 AAVEYMFWVLITQ

-424 NYLGVFNGSGRTIY
+424 NYLGVFNGSGKTIY

-453 LITLFKQFTEVG
+453 LIMLFKYFTTVG
-465 SAGVWYAMVLSNF
+465 STGVWYAMVLSNF
-478 IILFLGAFLYRRVD
+478 IILFLGAFLYRGVD
-492 FTPLR
+492 FTPCR
-497 MEIEGQGQQ
+497 AVEEEGQAMFENV
-506 TI
+506 

>member
-257 SAPVCLYLLFARRQP
+257 S
-272 LCLELGRITLSWP
+272 
-285 ILCRLTR
+285 
-292 IAAPAAFSQALSSLG
+292 LG

>member
-1 MKQDRRTLLLYEP
+1 MKQDRRALLLYEP

-52 AAQAGVSLSWPLI
+52 AAQAGVSISWPLI
-65 NIFASFQVGF
+65 NIFAAFQVGF

-84 QLLGAGRKEEAREN
+84 QLLGAERREEAREN
-98 AGVLLMVAVL
+98 AGVLLAVAVL
-108 FGVVLNVLLYL
+108 FGVVLNALLYL
-119 SAPWVMAI
+119 VAHWVMAF
-127 TGASGDVLHC
+127 TGATGDVFTC

-144 RSFELVFTFVFAAFQ
+144 RSFELVFTFIFAAFQ

-171 VTLSV
+171 VVLSV
-176 SAVVL
+176 SAVVF
-181 NIVLTAVFVQGM
+181 NIILTGAFVQGLGM
-193 GLGVFGAGLATVL
+193 GVFGAGLATVL
-206 GNVAVAPVCLYLLFA
+206 GNVAVAPVCLFLLFS
-221 RRQPLCLELG
+221 RRQTLHLEWG
-231 RITLSWPILC
+231 RITLSWPIL
-241 RLTRIAAPAA
+241 
-251 FSQALS
+251 F
-257 SAPVCLYLLFARRQP
+257 
-272 LCLELGRITLSWP
+272 
-285 ILCRLTR
+285 RLTR

-307 FLVLQAVIL
+307 FLVLQTVIL

-358 NGDRARQAYR
+358 NGARARQAYR
-368 VSRNIGLAIAVAGS
+368 VSRNIGFLVAVVGS

-389 EELVALL
+389 EELAGLL
-396 SNDSATQT
+396 SNDGATRL

-424 NYLGVFNGSGRTIY
+424 NYLGVFNGSGKTIY

-453 LITLFKQFTEVG
+453 LIMFFKHFTAVG
-465 SAGVWYAMVLSNF
+465 STGVWYAMVLSNF

-492 FTPLR
+492 FTPCR
-497 MEIEGQGQQ
+497 AVMEEEQAACENL
-506 TI
+506 

>member
-193 GLGVFGAGLATVL
+193 GSGVFGAGLATVL
-206 GNVAVAPVCLYLLFA
+206 GNVAV
-221 RRQPLCLELG
+221 
-231 RITLSWPILC
+231 
-241 RLTRIAAPAA
+241 
-251 FSQALS
+251 
-257 SAPVCLYLLFARRQP
+257 APVCLYLLFARRQP

-497 MEIEGQGQQ
+497 MEIEGEEQGQQ

>member
-1 MKQDRRTLLLYEP
+1 MKQDRRALLLYEP

-52 AAQAGVSLSWPLI
+52 AAQAGVSISWPLI
-65 NIFASFQVGF
+65 NIFAAFQVGF

-84 QLLGAGRKEEAREN
+84 QLLGAERREEAREN
-98 AGVLLMVAVL
+98 AGVLLAVAVL
-108 FGVVLNVLLYL
+108 FGVVLNALLYL
-119 SAPWVMAI
+119 VAPWVMAF
-127 TGASGDVLHC
+127 TGATGDVFTC

-144 RSFELVFTFVFAAFQ
+144 RSFELVFTFIFAAFQ

-171 VTLSV
+171 VVMSV
-176 SAVVL
+176 SAVVF
-181 NIVLTAVFVQGM
+181 NIILTGAFVQGLGM
-193 GLGVFGAGLATVL
+193 GVFGAGLATVL
-206 GNVAVAPVCLYLLFA
+206 GNVAVAPVCLFLLFS
-221 RRQPLCLELG
+221 RRQTLHLEWG
-231 RITLSWPILC
+231 RITLSWPIL
-241 RLTRIAAPAA
+241 
-251 FSQALS
+251 F
-257 SAPVCLYLLFARRQP
+257 
-272 LCLELGRITLSWP
+272 
-285 ILCRLTR
+285 RLTR

-307 FLVLQAVIL
+307 FLVLQTVIL

-358 NGDRARQAYR
+358 NGARARQAYR
-368 VSRNIGLAIAVAGS
+368 VSRNIGFLVAVVGS

-389 EELVALL
+389 EELAGLL
-396 SNDSATQT
+396 SNDGATRL

-424 NYLGVFNGSGRTIY
+424 NYLGVFNGSGKTIY

-453 LITLFKQFTEVG
+453 LIMFFKHFTAVG
-465 SAGVWYAMVLSNF
+465 STGVWYAMVLSNF

-492 FTPLR
+492 FTPCR
-497 MEIEGQGQQ
+497 AVMEEEQAACENL
-506 TI
+506 